1 VIKAA
6 DDLTDKTTAANQL
19 WQINFTYLKIN
30 GNRSIDT
37 ACLKMG
43 F

>member
-30 GNRSIDT
+30 G
-37 ACLKMG
+37 
-43 F
+43 